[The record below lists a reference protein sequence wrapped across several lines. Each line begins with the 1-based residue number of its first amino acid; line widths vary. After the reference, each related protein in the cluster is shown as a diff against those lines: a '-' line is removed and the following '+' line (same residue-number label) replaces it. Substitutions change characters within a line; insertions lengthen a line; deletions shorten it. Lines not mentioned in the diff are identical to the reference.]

1 MGKLRHLD
9 THTLWIQHAVR
20 SGRVDL
26 RKVLGEANPADIF
39 TKHSLSR
46 ERLQMLT
53 GIFDCKFKGGRPDA
67 APQLRTVPSTKV
79 IMANTCSAEL
89 EIRAAMPHLEHSKE
103 ELDRLHPSISAPEAV
118 DEGDPQADEREPL
131 LEEGLRLAKDLVKT
145 VEEQGRR
152 RRLAE

>member
-1 MGKLRHLD
+1 MVTRTLRRSCEPENKRHHLKMFAE
-9 THTLWIQHAVR
+9 L
-20 SGRVDL
+20 
-26 RKVLGEANPADIF
+26 
-39 TKHSLSR
+39 
-46 ERLQMLT
+46 
-53 GIFDCKFKGGRPDA
+53 FDCKFKGGRPDA

-79 IMANTCSAEL
+79 TIANTCLAEV

-118 DEGDPQADEREPL
+118 DEGDPQAEEREPL
-131 LEEGLRLAKDLVKT
+131 LEERLRLAKDLVKT